1 MTSSQ
6 TYAGYIA
13 IIGRPNVGKST
24 LLNRILGRKVSITA
38 RKAQTTRHK
47 ILGIK
52 TIANWQAIYVDTPGL
67 QNKIRSRLNHYM
79 NMAALSVLTDV
90 DVVIVVVGT
99 IWRQEDELVLQSL
112 RKISCP
118 VILVINKIDM
128 VKQKKQL
135 LESIQQMSQKHQFAA
150 VVPLAA
156 QNGVNLPALEQEV
169 QKVLPRNPFF
179 FSAEQITD
187 QDDKFLIAEIIR
199 EKLTRFLGE
208 ELPYVLSVVIDQLV
222 TKSNVLRIAATIY
235 VERRGQKIIILGKN
249 GEGLKR
255 IGTLARK
262 ELENLFSQKVFLQ
275 LWVKVKNDW
284 TNNQLLLQQFGYDN
298 RVHTL

>member
-67 QNKIRSRLNHYM
+67 QNKIRSRLSHYM